1 MRMTSK
7 TMSILAIVSILL
19 IAGIN
24 CISSYIKY
32 NNTDV
37 ELRNK
42 ATAQLKVI
50 ESKHNSM
57 RRTLSQIA
65 ETAKLSVDKQE
76 SIYQGMIEGRYKAGD
91 GSLMKMITEDNPR
104 VDMSILTKLVNTI
117 ETENASFDHEQKVMS
132 SIIQEHSNLI
142 KKFPGSLF
150 ISNKS
155 EIQYTTISSK
165 YTKKVMETGEDEE
178 IKLF

>member
-1 MRMTSK
+1 
-7 TMSILAIVSILL
+7 
-19 IAGIN
+19 
-24 CISSYIKY
+24 
-32 NNTDV
+32 
-37 ELRNK
+37 
-42 ATAQLKVI
+42 
-50 ESKHNSM
+50 
-57 RRTLSQIA
+57 
-65 ETAKLSVDKQE
+65 
-76 SIYQGMIEGRYKAGD
+76 
-91 GSLMKMITEDNPR
+91 MITEDNPR